1 MKMLHLQV
9 NLTTSSLQRLIV
21 SQKQELRSQFRSSS
35 DIYFTVPTIY
45 TVLKNCNY
53 KWTGKAYFKI
63 WIRNFGKGKNICL
76 CTYTCK
82 VLQLGDVYVTCK
94 WVYLWYMSIEGGPVG
109 LLNLENTE
117 EASNLCSISTL
128 YMLNF

>member
-1 MKMLHLQV
+1 MLHLQV

-63 WIRNFGKGKNICL
+63 YGSEILERERIYACVRTHVKFYNLATCMLHANGYIYDTCL
-76 CTYTCK
+76 SK
-82 VLQLGDVYVTCK
+82 VAPLV
-94 WVYLWYMSIEGGPVG
+94 S
-109 LLNLENTE
+109 
-117 EASNLCSISTL
+117 
-128 YMLNF
+128 